1 MASNDAESKTAKTAV
16 LMIHGAFNPVHK
28 HHIEMMIHSRWRL
41 EAAGYQVLAGYLA
54 ITNADY
60 VKRKKESDPMSDEDR
75 VAAIQL
81 ACDDMQTGWLH
92 PDIRGVS
99 AASPG
104 RMTQLYQQ
112 EHPGAVIFSA
122 CGSDSVVKLCKN
134 GSRFNQPLVVVG
146 RPGINNALV
155 QDTVAR
161 SEVATGAA
169 FWVNDLPGG
178 PISSARVRHTLIN
191 EDTKLLENLCGK
203 LVADFLWER
212 RTDLFIKDKVPKKP
226 AGYPG
231 APAPKKAPT
240 ETAPKKRPG
249 PVGPV
254 GPVVAPVSIGGLA
267 ASAVAPGVL
276 VLGITG
282 APGAGK
288 TSLAK
293 DLAELLRGKDLSCT
307 LILQDDFGL
316 GRNAGNGAWFWEKG
330 KWLSYWESPDA
341 TDWSG
346 METAIEEAMKEYS
359 IVVVEGHC
367 IFSSESLSKLLNC
380 LVWMDVDDKTSWQ
393 RRWQYPRGWKPSR
406 YFSDFVWPGHEEHQS
421 LALGTQLFSPGCD
434 GRSDHLGA
442 ARCLGL
448 NGLDDRQALRQRAC
462 KAVMRWLED
471 AVSSFQ

>member
-1 MASNDAESKTAKTAV
+1 MASNDESKTAV

-41 EAAGYQVLAGYLA
+41 ESEGYEVLAGYLA

-60 VKRKKESDPMSDEDR
+60 VKRKKESDPMSDDDR
-75 VAAIQL
+75 VAAIQM
-81 ACDDMQTGWLH
+81 ACDDMQTGWLQ
-92 PDIRGVS
+92 PDIRGVN
-99 AASPG
+99 APSPG

-112 EHPGAVIFSA
+112 EHPGAVIFSV
-122 CGSDSVVKLCKN
+122 CGSDTVVKLCKN

-155 QDTVAR
+155 KDTVAR

-178 PISSARVRHTLIN
+178 PISSARVRHTLIT
-191 EDTKLLENLCGK
+191 EDMKLLQYLCGK
-203 LVADFLWER
+203 SVADFLWER
-212 RTDLFIKDKVPKKP
+212 RNDLFIKDKLPKKS

-231 APAPKKAPT
+231 APKDPG
-240 ETAPKKRPG
+240 ETAPKKRSG
-249 PVGPV
+249 PTTS
-254 GPVVAPVSIGGLA
+254 ATPVSIGGTA
-267 ASAVAPGVL
+267 ASALAPGVL
-276 VLGITG
+276 VLGVTG
-282 APGAGK
+282 APGSGK

-293 DLAELLRGKDLSCT
+293 DLAEMLRGKELSCT

-316 GRNAGNGAWFWEKG
+316 GKNAGNGAWFWEKG
-330 KWLSYWESPDA
+330 KWLSYWESPDS
-341 TDWSG
+341 TDWTS

-359 IVVVEGHC
+359 VVVVEGHC

-380 LVWMDVDDKTSWQ
+380 LVWMDVDDNTSWH

-406 YFSDFVWPGHEEHQS
+406 YFSDFIWPGHEEHQT
-421 LALGTQLFSPGCD
+421 LALGTQPLSPGCD
-434 GRSDHLGA
+434 GRSAHLTA

-462 KAVMRWLED
+462 KSVMRWLED